1 MEVIS
6 RHVFLFYHEGRYFRK
21 ILIKIMKCMN
31 VCSYFV
37 FTWSHVFVC
46 INFLFFLC
54 RILVLDA
61 GLIKEFD
68 TPSNL
73 LADSTGVFY
82 SLAKDAGLV
91 GR

>member
-1 MEVIS
+1 
-6 RHVFLFYHEGRYFRK
+6 
-21 ILIKIMKCMN
+21 
-31 VCSYFV
+31 
-37 FTWSHVFVC
+37 
-46 INFLFFLC
+46 
-54 RILVLDA
+54 VLDA